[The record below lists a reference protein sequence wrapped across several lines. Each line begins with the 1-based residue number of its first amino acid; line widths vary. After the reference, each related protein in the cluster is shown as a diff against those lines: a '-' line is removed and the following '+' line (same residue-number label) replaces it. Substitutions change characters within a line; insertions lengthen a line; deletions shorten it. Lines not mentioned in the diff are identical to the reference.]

1 MTGRVDDVSVLSLH
15 VFPFCRTAGG
25 CLFPKPYTIQ
35 ICLPFHCRRIFFCI
49 FLSAG
54 PPAIFLSGTLYG
66 LMPLQISL
74 SSFFSSP
81 PLRRCAR
88 SMLQR
93 HIPQLFT
100 PDRRR
105 LSFLHKMTAGKIF
118 IKFFPDFGETGKK
131 KSRPREFSR
140 GNGKKNGKIRTR
152 GRRCRPGPGHCGRS

>member
-1 MTGRVDDVSVLSLH
+1 M
-15 VFPFCRTAGG
+15 F
-25 CLFPKPYTIQ
+25 LFFLFT
-35 ICLPFHCRRIFFCI
+35 F

-54 PPAIFLSGTLYG
+54 PPAVVFFRNLIRFKFASRFTVAAFFSAFSFPPNRRRSSPSGTLYG

-74 SSFFSSP
+74 SSSFFLP

-118 IKFFPDFGETGKK
+118 IKFFPDLGENRQK

-140 GNGKKNGKIRTR
+140 GNGKKSGKIRTR